1 MQDTALQRQVEAALA
16 QVLDPELGKSIV
28 DLGLIYGVVK
38 RQNTVHVTMTTTSRG
53 CPAAD
58 FLVDAVRERV
68 HAAIGHNNVEVE
80 LTYDPPWSP
89 AMMRIKA

>member
-1 MQDTALQRQVEAALA
+1 MQDDALRQQVELALQEL
-16 QVLDPELGKSIV
+16 LDPELGKSIV
-28 DLGLIYGVVK
+28 DLGLIYGVDK
-38 RQNTVHVTMTTTSRG
+38 RQETIHVTMTTTSRG

-68 HAAIGHNNVEVE
+68 ATTIGDNRVEVE

-89 AMMRIKA
+89 DMMRIEA